1 MEFFDIENILFTI
14 GKQQVSV
21 LEFFT
26 TISGLTCVFLAS
38 RGKSIN
44 FWIGYFYTI
53 LLFFLF
59 MQKHLYSS
67 MLLQPVSLVI
77 TIFGHYRWTHP
88 KYGEENK
95 NKELKV
101 TILTKQRRLLHIG
114 LVLVL
119 AAIWGFALSKLGAI
133 FPDTF
138 PPARLPF
145 LDATITM
152 CILTAQYLSAQ
163 KKLECWAAWL
173 TVNVTNLSQY
183 LLVGLIFM
191 PVVCVGYIIF
201 AILGIKTWSKEMN
214 AVDIPEKEKY
224 TSI

>member
-1 MEFFDIENILFTI
+1 MDFFSIKNILFTI
-14 GKQQVSV
+14 GNQQVSV
-21 LEFFT
+21 LECFT
-26 TISGLTCVFLAS
+26 TVSGLTCVFLAS
-38 RGKSIN
+38 RGKSVN
-44 FWIGYFYTI
+44 FWVGYFYTI

-67 MLLQPVSLVI
+67 MLLQPVSLVL

-95 NKELKV
+95 NNELKV
-101 TILTKQRRLLHIG
+101 TLLTKQRRLFHIG
-114 LVLVL
+114 LVIIL
-119 AAIWGFALSKLGAI
+119 AAIWGFVLSKLGTI
-133 FPDTF
+133 FPDAF

-173 TVNVTNLSQY
+173 TVNVTNLTQY

-191 PVVCVGYIIF
+191 PVVCIGYIIF
-201 AILGIKTWSKEMN
+201 AIIGITTWRKEMS
-214 AVDIPEKEKY
+214 AIDI
-224 TSI
+224 TR

>member
-1 MEFFDIENILFTI
+1 MDFFSINNVLFTI
-14 GKQQVSV
+14 GSQQVSL

-38 RGKSIN
+38 RGRSVN
-44 FWIGYFYTI
+44 FWVGYFYTA

-67 MLLQPVSLVI
+67 MLLQPVSLVLS
-77 TIFGHYRWTHP
+77 IFGHYRWTHP
-88 KYGEENK
+88 KQSEGK
-95 NKELKV
+95 NKQNELRV
-101 TILTKQRRLLHIG
+101 TVLTKDRRMLHI
-114 LVLVL
+114 VLVIVL
-119 AAIWGFALSKLGAI
+119 GAAWGFVLSKLSSI
-133 FPDTF
+133 SPNTF

-173 TVNVTNLSQY
+173 VVNATNLTQY

-191 PVVCVGYIIF
+191 PVVCLGYIAF
-201 AILGIKTWSKEMN
+201 AIAGIITWSKEMRTN
-214 AVDIPEKEKY
+214 VMKDLQFND
-224 TSI
+224 